1 MKNTYLMY
9 TLSAKNIINYYCET
23 KEPEKIQID
32 LRDTFVYNSVVLS
45 LDAHGDC
52 PYFHQLRLCKKA
64 DAQDAQSLKNIL
76 VFMDFSGI
84 FGFENAN
91 TAWYQD
97 IVEKHFFET
106 GLDIHFPDEE
116 RTVCFVPMDKSAS
129 MAKNCRI
136 CFMAEQ
142 YCAEMNRRLMLGMEL
157 KNALLNKLYAYRGLY
172 LSDAS
177 RVDDARLVLNEKTV
191 LVIKDAYEGLTTSV
205 ITAEKEAQNQ
215 QGEKQNSK
223 WKVKELKD
231 ETLNVNM
238 FDGEGLISFAY
249 AHILREALSINAYS
263 FQVRAPFVKGMLHTI
278 DFASILREALGME
291 SLEGVQIKDAFGN
304 LRNLGEVQIVLT
316 KSQFKCFGW
325 LKAYTKQKKIADPM
339 KYYFKNF
346 NDLGHGLYI
355 ANTDAMLHN
364 GQKKV
369 TLSYQFLNP
378 MKLQVSGAKR
388 LETLTNKHFAFAD
401 KICRNKYYQKAN
413 ALAEQTND
421 EIVDTDDRAAKKA
434 ETWLQVLQA
443 DSRVVHQRKI
453 KGKLA
458 GLYESRLRDT
468 TLGRLA
474 VDGEIR
480 FLARDLVSLCWHLAK
495 QQTTPNYNAL
505 KDYFLDKILYGDQFS
520 LPGRK
525 ITLRAKQPAVLLR
538 NPHLSR
544 NEEWLSTYCENQW
557 RDKYLDH
564 LRGVLEVSYHSP
576 GNLALG
582 GADFDGDLVKCII
595 DQVVVTAVEDGCYE
609 KGKRTLP
616 VIQIPSPPPP
626 VEKPVNNYKIDYK
639 TIKDTFSSR
648 IGQISNATIEV
659 GYWEY
664 IKNLQAAQNL
674 CAKSTI
680 LTGLEIDSAKTGD
693 KPYIEDITEFNP
705 KAKKAFHY
713 IKAKT
718 AVEAMDPVKIKVKA
732 KTEKAAEG
740 KKVVGYTIST
750 GRNNE
755 LKIPNMSDD
764 QDQAYAPIDRL
775 FWLYGEKKAQK
786 KGDNKEEKTA
796 KPMPLLEQ
804 MPEGAEET
812 RSKIERII
820 KAYSYVHF
828 RASADYRAKK
838 LYENA
843 RYKANIDNIL
853 MLQYD
858 SLEDKI
864 GEKTVTEL
872 RNGILKCLCQAAKTK
887 YEQIAKEEK
896 TAKHQAKLA
905 EALLGWLITENWPF
919 VEKEKRAEM
928 LKNAN
933 LGLGKDQ
940 ITLLTNFDYD
950 GYRLLYY
957 FLKDACAAALAGEL
971 GEAEKEEEVSL
982 PSNEDQNNP
991 YTKVYL
997 KIYAEGRKQ
1006 KQTKAVWKETLVEQ
1020 VRADVQKV
1028 EADMTKALRY
1038 VYEQRNKADRNTD
1051 FFWEVFTAQEILN
1064 ALTPQTQE
1072 PEKEEMTHA

>member
-1 MKNTYLMY
+1 MKSTYLMY
-9 TLSAKNIINYYCET
+9 TLSAKSIIDYCCET
-23 KEPEKIQID
+23 KEPEKIRID
-32 LRDTFVYNSVVLS
+32 LRDTFAYNSVVLS

-52 PYFHQLRLCKKA
+52 PYFHQLRLCKDA
-64 DAQDAQSLKNIL
+64 DTQDAQSLKNIL

-84 FGFENAN
+84 FGSESAD

-97 IVEKHFFET
+97 IVEKKLFEI

-116 RTVCFVPMDKSAS
+116 STVCFVPMDKSAS

-142 YCAEMNRRLMLGMEL
+142 YCEEMNRRLMLGMEL
-157 KNALLNKLYAYRGLY
+157 ENALLNKLYAYRGLY
-172 LSDAS
+172 LSDAN

-205 ITAEKEAQNQ
+205 ITAKKETQAQ
-215 QGEKQNSK
+215 QGKKQNSK
-223 WKVKELKD
+223 WKLKEPTE

-238 FDGEGLISFAY
+238 FDGEGLISFDY
-249 AHILREALSINAYS
+249 AQIIQETLSINAYS
-263 FQVRAPFVKGMLHTI
+263 FQVRAPFIKGMLHTI
-278 DFASILREALGME
+278 DFASILREALGVE
-291 SLEGVQIKDAFGN
+291 SLEGIQVKDAFGN

-325 LKAYTKQKKIADPM
+325 LETYTKQEKIADPM
-339 KYYFKNF
+339 AYYFEKF
-346 NDLGHGLYI
+346 NTLGHGLYI

-369 TLSYQFLNP
+369 ALSYQFLNP
-378 MKLQVSGAKR
+378 MKLQVFGAKR
-388 LETLTNKHFAFAD
+388 LETLANKHVAFAD

-413 ALAEQTND
+413 VLSEQTN
-421 EIVDTDDRAAKKA
+421 EVVDTDDRAAKKA

-480 FLARDLVSLCWHLAK
+480 FLARDLVSLCFHLAK
-495 QQTTPNYNAL
+495 QQEDPDVDKL
-505 KDYFLDKILYGDQFS
+505 KTYFGDKILGGESFS

-525 ITLRAKQPAVLLR
+525 IKIAAKQKAVLLR

-544 NEEWLSTYCENQW
+544 NEEWLCSYAETKWRNENIG
-557 RDKYLDH
+557 H
-564 LRGVLEVSYHSP
+564 LKGILEISYDSVA
-576 GNLALG
+576 NLALG
-582 GADFDGDLVKCII
+582 GADFDGDLVKGII

-664 IKNLQAAQNL
+664 IKEREDAQNL

-693 KPYIEDITEFNP
+693 KPYIEDITEYDP
-705 KAKKAFHY
+705 KEKRVFHY

-732 KTEKAAEG
+732 KTEKTAEG
-740 KKVVGYTIST
+740 NKVVGYTIST
-750 GRNNE
+750 GRHNE

-764 QDQAYAPIDRL
+764 RNQAFAPIDRL
-775 FWLYGEKKAQK
+775 FWLYGEKKTQK
-786 KGDNKEEKTA
+786 KDDNKEEKA
-796 KPMPLLEQ
+796 AARMPLLEQ

-812 RSKIERII
+812 RCKIEQII
-820 KAYSYVHF
+820 KAYSYVLF

-838 LYENA
+838 LYETA
-843 RYKANIDNIL
+843 RYKANIDTIL

-864 GEKTVTEL
+864 GKKTVTEL
-872 RNGILKCLCQAAKTK
+872 RNDILKCLCQTARTK
-887 YEQIAKEEK
+887 YEEIAKEEK
-896 TAKHQAKLA
+896 TAKLQAKLA
-905 EALLGWLITENWPF
+905 EALLGWLITEDWQF
-919 VEKEKRAEM
+919 VKKEERAEV
-928 LKNAN
+928 LKKAK
-933 LGLGKDQ
+933 LGLENDQ
-940 ITLLTNFDYD
+940 IALLTNFDCD

-957 FLKDACAAALAGEL
+957 FLKDACAAAMAGEL
-971 GEAEKEEEVSL
+971 WEAEKEEEIPL
-982 PSNEDQNNP
+982 PSNEDKNNP
-991 YTKVYL
+991 YTKAYL
-997 KIYAEGRKQ
+997 KIYVEGKKQ

-1020 VRADVQKV
+1020 VRADVQAV

-1038 VYEQRNKADRNTD
+1038 VYEQRNKVDRNTD

-1064 ALTPQTQE
+1064 AITPPPQE